1 MTELDIAKYLRQTR
15 DMMHEV
21 SVQWETPIGPKQI
34 LLNDYLNLD
43 VSLSELTFKTQSV
56 LLNVP
61 GKQPRQD
68 EQEVLALYRQAFVQF
83 LTISLRQQWTHLMVM
98 TDEDIAQF
106 GRFPQRHLAHQF
118 MGIKTMLLN
127 SYHQKRQ
134 ADFSHAWRSFLK
146 LGLVE
151 LGISQA
157 DLHKAI
163 QNNFNDNYA

>member
-1 MTELDIAKYLRQTR
+1 RSRSHMTEWDMAKYLRRTR
-15 DMMHEV
+15 DMMHGVGVE
-21 SVQWETPIGPKQI
+21 WGIPIGPTQV

-43 VSLSELTFKTQSV
+43 GSLSEWTLRTRAV
-56 LLNVP
+56 LLNARGRHP
-61 GKQPRQD
+61 QQD
-68 EQEVLALYRQAFVQF
+68 DREVLALYSQAFVQF
-83 LTISLRQQWTHLMVM
+83 MTISLRPQWTHLMVM

-151 LGISQA
+151 
-157 DLHKAI
+157 
-163 QNNFNDNYA
+163 